1 MGYEIALK
9 KAWDD
14 LAKLKPGKSLSVKF
28 LADEYSVDTEARR
41 VLSLSCNTAAK
52 EFFSILILHY
62 LVKKIAGLPKPTGTW
77 LTFRELS
84 GVEGYSDAYHKRSIE
99 PIIRKYG
106 KNPEAIYTAL
116 NRLPAESITGG
127 DFGIVIRAFEGV
139 SVLIKLWKADEEF
152 GPDANMYFDSSIT
165 GIFCTE
171 DIVVLAGI
179 VGSGL

>member
-1 MGYEIALK
+1 MGYEMALK
-9 KAWDD
+9 KAWED
-14 LAKLKPGKSLSVKF
+14 LAKLKPAKNLSVKF
-28 LADEYSVDTEARR
+28 LGDEYSIDIGEKR

-52 EFFSILILHY
+52 EFFSILMLHY
-62 LVKKIAGLPKPTGTW
+62 LVKKIEGLSQPTGTW

-84 GVEGYSDAYHKRSIE
+84 GVEGYFDAYHKRSIE

-106 KNPEAIYTAL
+106 KNPEAVKAAL
-116 NRLPAESITGG
+116 SRLPGESISGG
-127 DFGIVIRAFEGV
+127 DFGIVIQAFEGIP
-139 SVLIKLWKADEEF
+139 VLVKLWKSDEEF

-179 VGSGL
+179 IGSSL

>member
-9 KAWDD
+9 KAWED
-14 LAKLKPGKSLSVKF
+14 LAKLKPGKNLSVKF
-28 LADEYSVDTEARR
+28 LADEYSIDAEARR
-41 VLSLSCNTAAK
+41 VLSLSCNAPAK

-62 LVKKIAGLPKPTGTW
+62 LAKKITGLPKPTGTW

-84 GVEGYSDAYHKRSIE
+84 GVEGYYDAYHKRSIE

-106 KNPEAIYTAL
+106 KNPEAVKAVL
-116 NRLPAESITGG
+116 DRLPAELISGG

-139 SVLIKLWKADEEF
+139 PVLVKLWKADEEF

-179 VGSGL
+179 IGSTL